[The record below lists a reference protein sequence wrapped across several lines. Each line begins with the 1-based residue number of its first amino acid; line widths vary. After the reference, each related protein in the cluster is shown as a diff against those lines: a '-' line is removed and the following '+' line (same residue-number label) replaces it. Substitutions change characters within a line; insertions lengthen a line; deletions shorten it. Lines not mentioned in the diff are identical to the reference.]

1 LEVQLITSKIW
12 ERNSVNSTIN
22 PKEFYGILQA
32 QVCSFMYSIKEF
44 SVPDDPS
51 LLLGPEKVVAK
62 HNDIDTFYAN
72 AYRDIFDKKRVEQQ
86 LLGYYIS
93 GFSSVGF
100 LAKT

>member
-1 LEVQLITSKIW
+1 L
-12 ERNSVNSTIN
+12 NSTIN

-32 QVCSFMYSIKEF
+32 QVCSFLYSIKEF

-72 AYRDIFDKKRVEQQ
+72 TYRDIYDKKRVEQQ
-86 LLGYYIS
+86 LLGFTFQVFLVW
-93 GFSSVGF
+93 GF
-100 LAKT
+100 